1 MFAVSP
7 ELTSYEAL
15 DLIHADLDCVI
26 ADFLV
31 RCFLTQKLEFSSD
44 FCSSGAAVQMRLIEW
59 APSVCTVPFLVA
71 GFQCFM
77 TYIGGLLIKF
87 YLFFSSF

>member
-71 GFQCFM
+71 GF
-77 TYIGGLLIKF
+77 
-87 YLFFSSF
+87 